1 MSLPA
6 VNKPR
11 AIFATHN
18 KFQREIII
26 LAFFPSALIF
36 LTFICMVIL
45 GNLFFCKALFH
56 RSFPASIDLVNK
68 LSGLMV
74 FFMCLIFVLT
84 LIGAYIVSHNM
95 IGAYGRILREL
106 DEIIAGRSTKTISS
120 RPNDTLTKELLKR
133 INVLIKSYVAHQ
145 HKNS

>member
-1 MSLPA
+1 
-6 VNKPR
+6 
-11 AIFATHN
+11 
-18 KFQREIII
+18 
-26 LAFFPSALIF
+26 
-36 LTFICMVIL
+36 
-45 GNLFFCKALFH
+45 
-56 RSFPASIDLVNK
+56 
-68 LSGLMV
+68 MV